1 MRKTTFVLFSTLLAC
16 GVLACSDDSEKPTPD
31 AAGTP
36 CSSTALLPADNAVGD
51 FTRDGAPQEADT
63 EKKLFDL
70 INGGAEKYTQNK
82 WVCLAMVSYKSATA
96 AHTIEAR
103 LFDQTDAAGA
113 TAAYTATGT
122 VDDVDITPVIGDAA
136 RGHENTVS
144 DLYQADMRK
153 GKYLARVLAD
163 KAAGKDDALSL
174 LKATAAA
181 VP

>member
-1 MRKTTFVLFSTLLAC
+1 MQKTTVALLSMLAL
-16 GVLACSDDSEKPTPD
+16 GLPACSDDGDKPTAD
-31 AAGTP
+31 AAPAP
-36 CSSTALLPADNAVGD
+36 CSSIALLPADNAVGD
-51 FTRDGAPQEADT
+51 FTREGTPQEAST
-63 EKKLFDL
+63 EKGLFDL
-70 INGGAEKYTQNK
+70 IDGGAEKYIQNK

-96 AHTIEAR
+96 AHTLEAR

-113 TAAYTATGT
+113 TAAYTATGS

-136 RGHENTVS
+136 RGHENAVS

-153 GKYLARVLAD
+153 GKYLARVIAD

-174 LKATAAA
+174 LKAIAAA